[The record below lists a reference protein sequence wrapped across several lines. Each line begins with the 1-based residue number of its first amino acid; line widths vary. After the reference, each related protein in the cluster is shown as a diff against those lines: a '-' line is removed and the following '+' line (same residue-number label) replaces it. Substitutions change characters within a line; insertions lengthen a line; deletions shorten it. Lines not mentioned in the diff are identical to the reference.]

1 MDHATRKD
9 GEKATGGQNMAPTGA
24 SDFKSAF
31 TEIATWFERP
41 SSETVLFSG
50 FPDDALTGDDGD
62 DVERLAERI
71 GLIVDELSP
80 SACLSGDFECPAI
93 VRFQDGSARAFLW
106 EDVRG
111 RYVTTAGR
119 LFSTEDLN
127 ALKPVGGYTFS
138 VHYANVGENAS
149 VGAAPAIERR
159 HWLRVTLAPFW
170 RSYVRVAAAAL
181 LINLIALT
189 SPLFTMNVYDRVL
202 PNKAIPT
209 LWVLAA
215 GIGLALLF
223 DLTLKTARAE
233 LIDYAGR
240 QADLRL
246 SERIFDKVLNTAL
259 ASRPMSTGE
268 YASRITQ
275 YEFVREFFTSNT
287 IGVLIDSVFVFIF
300 LAVIWIIAGWLV
312 VIPTIALMISICVGI
327 YAQARIGKR
336 IITAA
341 NESARRQALLVETI
355 STLETLK
362 SLRAEAT
369 MLKRWRELSL
379 NASKTSEKI
388 KQTSA
393 NATHVAGF
401 VQQLTRVALVI
412 AGAYQFEQG
421 HMPMGA
427 IIATVMLAGQ
437 AGGPMGQITM
447 TIARLRQAMLSLR
460 IISDI
465 MKLEEDRPST
475 TGFVNREVKQGSF
488 AFNKVCFAYP
498 GSDQPVIDGFSLSVK
513 QGEKVGIIGRI
524 GSGKTT
530 VGRLLGGIYAPSDG
544 RLLID
549 GVDIRQYHVAEVRAA
564 VSIAGQSS
572 DLFSG
577 TVKEN
582 LLLGRADA
590 TDEEILHVCQMTG
603 VDQFV
608 ANHPRGFDMPVGE
621 RGCNLSNGQKQ
632 ALTIARL
639 LLSTPKIVFLDEP
652 SGAMDMASEKH
663 LIECLKGAFKP
674 ETTLVLATHR
684 HSMLELVDRLVVI
697 DNGRVIADGPK
708 QAVIRVMQNK
718 GPTEP
723 PKPPQP
729 AKQVVQTEI
738 GLPPAPSSGNMLP

>member
-1 MDHATRKD
+1 MSGVNEQTD
-9 GEKATGGQNMAPTGA
+9 EKPETDAQVDKSG
-24 SDFKSAF
+24 SDFRSAF
-31 TEIATWFERP
+31 REIAIWFERP

-50 FPDDALTGDDGD
+50 FPDDALTGEDVD

-71 GLIVDELSP
+71 GLDVAPI
-80 SACLSGDFECPAI
+80 SARSCRGGDFECPAI
-93 VRFQDGSARAFLW
+93 IRLGDGSVLPLLW
-106 EDVRG
+106 ADVMG
-111 RYVTTAGR
+111 RYVTPAHR
-119 LFSTEDLN
+119 MLSIDDLK
-127 ALKPVGGYTFS
+127 ALAPVGGYSFES
-138 VHYANVGENAS
+138 HYSNQKETPS
-149 VGAAPAIERR
+149 VGDAPIIERR
-159 HWLRVTLAPFW
+159 NWLRITLAPFW
-170 RSYVRVAAAAL
+170 RSYMSVAATAL
-181 LINLIALT
+181 LINLIALG

-202 PNKAIPT
+202 PNRAIPT
-209 LWVLAA
+209 LWVLAL
-215 GIGLALLF
+215 GIGLAYLF

-233 LIDYAGR
+233 LIDHAGR

-246 SERIFDKVLNTAL
+246 SERLFDKVLNTTL

-287 IGVLIDSVFVFIF
+287 ISVMIDSVFVFVFLGVIF
-300 LAVIWIIAGWLV
+300 LIAGWLV
-312 VIPTIALMISICVGI
+312 VIPTVALMASIAVGI
-327 YAQARIGKR
+327 YAQARIGR
-336 IITAA
+336 RVVAAA

-379 NASKTSEKI
+379 NASRTSEKI

-393 NATHVAGF
+393 NASHVSGFIQQISRVAIVVAG
-401 VQQLTRVALVI
+401 TYR
-412 AGAYQFEQG
+412 FEEG
-421 HMPMGA
+421 DMPMGA

-447 TIARLRQAMLSLR
+447 TIARFRQALMSLR
-460 IISDI
+460 TISGI

-475 TGFVNREVKQGSF
+475 TGFVNREVKEGGF
-488 AFNKVCFAYP
+488 AFDSVSFVYP
-498 GSDQPVIDGFSLSVK
+498 GSDQPVLVGFTLSVK
-513 QGEKVGIIGRI
+513 PGEKVGIIGRI

-530 VGRLLGGIYAPSDG
+530 VGRLLGGLYAPAEG

-549 GVDIRQYHVAEVRAA
+549 GVDIRQYHVAEVRRA

-590 TDEEILHVCQMTG
+590 TDEEILSVCSMTG

-608 ANHPRGFDMPVGE
+608 AAHPRGFDMPVGE
-621 RGCNLSNGQKQ
+621 RGSNLSTGQKQ

-639 LLSTPKIVFLDEP
+639 LLSQPKILFLDEP
-652 SGAMDMASEKH
+652 SGAMDLASEKH
-663 LIECLKGAFKP
+663 LIDCLKGALKP
-674 ETTLVLATHR
+674 ETTLVMATHR
-684 HSMLELVDRLVVI
+684 HSMLELVDRLVVV
-697 DNGRVIADGPK
+697 DKGKVIADGPK
-708 QAVIRVMQNK
+708 QAVIAAMQKQALNGASLEAAK
-718 GPTEP
+718 SADKAAL
-723 PKPPQP
+723 PKQRQ
-729 AKQVVQTEI
+729 ATLSKLQ
-738 GLPPAPSSGNMLP
+738 S